1 VDQEPS
7 FAVKHAPVIGAIIG
21 GFFVLQF
28 LGFTLLAV
36 IGIVGLLTA
45 FVVAVAAGFL
55 LGMAVKK
62 SKISQQ
68 KMAVQQQKEQKN
80 REKADL
86 QKQMKE
92 IKEKISK
99 LQSEKK
105 DTQDDVALLRKTYLA
120 NPDIN
125 AFCKKY
131 GEAAAEVLVLYFQR
145 GRADSVEEAI
155 GLYEDEAKDKARI
168 RRAQD
173 EVERSVIAYMNA
185 YSSALKTLGRSRE
198 YSYLESSLEKHNAN
212 LEKENEEL
220 REYMGL

>member
-1 VDQEPS
+1 
-7 FAVKHAPVIGAIIG
+7 
-21 GFFVLQF
+21 
-28 LGFTLLAV
+28 
-36 IGIVGLLTA
+36 
-45 FVVAVAAGFL
+45 
-55 LGMAVKK
+55 MAVKK

-131 GEAAAEVLVLYFQR
+131 GEEAAEVLVLYFQR
-145 GRADSVEEAI
+145 GRADSVTEAI
-155 GLYEDEAKDKARI
+155 ELYEDEAKDKARI
-168 RRAQD
+168 SHAQD
-173 EVERSVIAYMNA
+173 EVKRSAIAYMNA
-185 YSSALKTLGRSRE
+185 YASALKTLGRSRE